1 MMDLKDLIMN
11 NQNLIYKLT
20 HYFKN
25 YENKEDLFQAGCI
38 GMVKAY
44 KKYDSSFNVKFTTFA
59 FPYIL
64 GEMKKFARED
74 KGIKI
79 SKDISRLNSKIEQA
93 TIILSQKLM
102 REPTID
108 ELSSFLDISTYDLAE
123 AINSTN
129 NIMSIDEV
137 INNDGKEVTLHDIIK
152 DKETDLDSLIAL
164 RSAIKGLSD
173 FEKELIGKR
182 YYKDMTQKEVAE
194 CLGIS
199 QVQVSRKEQKVLT
212 KLKSKIAS

>member
-1 MMDLKDLIMN
+1 MDLKDLIMN

-93 TIILSQKLM
+93 TIVLSQKLM

>member
-1 MMDLKDLIMN
+1 MDLKDLIMN

-137 INNDGKEVTLHDIIK
+137 INNDSKEVTLHDIIK

>member
-152 DKETDLDSLIAL
+152 DKE
-164 RSAIKGLSD
+164 KN
-173 FEKELIGKR
+173 K
-182 YYKDMTQKEVAE
+182 
-194 CLGIS
+194 
-199 QVQVSRKEQKVLT
+199 
-212 KLKSKIAS
+212 

>member
-1 MMDLKDLIMN
+1 MDLKDLIMN

-20 HYFKN
+20 HYLKN

>member
-1 MMDLKDLIMN
+1 MDLKDLIMN

-108 ELSSFLDISTYDLAE
+108 ELSLFLDISTYDLAE